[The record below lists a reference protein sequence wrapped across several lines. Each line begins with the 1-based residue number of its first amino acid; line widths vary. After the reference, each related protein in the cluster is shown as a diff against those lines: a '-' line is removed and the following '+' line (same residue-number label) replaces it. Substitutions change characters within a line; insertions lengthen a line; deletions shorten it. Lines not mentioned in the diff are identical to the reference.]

1 VNVKGKVLR
10 LVDLLYAAYTEY
22 KAEAALKGNKS
33 VTLSFIE
40 LFTDLFFFH
49 CNISTSSFRFKKFFD
64 N

>member
-49 CNISTSSFRFKKFFD
+49 CNISTSSI
-64 N
+64 